1 MAVDARPLWSCPRCG
16 AKLLSRGLSHSCG
29 RFSVA
34 RFLKGR
40 DSRERAL
47 FGRFVALVAAC
58 GPYEV
63 APAKTRVAFLVKVRF
78 ASVNRLGPGGMEV
91 HFVLPRQL
99 PSTRLRRIDRV
110 GRLFVHHLRVLQS
123 EELDAEVGAWLRESY
138 RDYGERRWLRKGLPP
153 AVVPPAGAGA
163 ARRTRGGPRRS
174 GG

>member
-16 AKLLSRGLSHSCG
+16 AKLLSGGLSHSCG
-29 RFSVA
+29 PFRVA
-34 RFLKGR
+34 RFLRGR
-40 DSRERAL
+40 DRRERAL

-78 ASVNRLGPGGMEV
+78 ASVNRLGPGGMDV
-91 HFVLPRQL
+91 HFVLPREL

-110 GRLFVHHLRVLQS
+110 GRLFVHHLRVFQP

-153 AVVPPAGAGA
+153 AAVPPAGAGA
-163 ARRTRGGPRRS
+163 ARRIRGGPRRS